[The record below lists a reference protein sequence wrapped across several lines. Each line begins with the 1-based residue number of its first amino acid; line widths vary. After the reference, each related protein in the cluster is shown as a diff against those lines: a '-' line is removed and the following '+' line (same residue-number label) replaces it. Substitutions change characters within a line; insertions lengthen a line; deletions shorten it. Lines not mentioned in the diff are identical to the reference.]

1 MEPLHRGE
9 QKHEKCENQR
19 EPFITS
25 ADSIGPPDWS
35 PPPVPLPT
43 DRLAS
48 HQPTRKDS
56 LPLPTRSPSNAS
68 SRSEKL
74 ISGLKHTSS
83 KLSEKVTKEL
93 NLM

>member
-9 QKHEKCENQR
+9 QKHGNCKTQR
-19 EPFITS
+19 EPLISS

-43 DRLAS
+43 DQLAS

-56 LPLPTRSPSNAS
+56 LPLPTRSFSNAS

-74 ISGLKHTSS
+74 ISELKHNSS

>member
-1 MEPLHRGE
+1 MEPLHRAE
-9 QKHEKCENQR
+9 QKHENYKGQR
-19 EPFITS
+19 EALISSP
-25 ADSIGPPDWS
+25 DSIDPPDWS
-35 PPPVPLPT
+35 PPPVPLSN
-43 DRLAS
+43 DQLAI

-56 LPLPTRSPSNAS
+56 LPLPTRSPSNTS

-74 ISGLKHTSS
+74 ISGFKNTSS

>member
-9 QKHEKCENQR
+9 QKHENCKNQR
-19 EPFITS
+19 EPLISS
-25 ADSIGPPDWS
+25 ANSIDPPDWS

>member
-1 MEPLHRGE
+1 MKPLHRGE
-9 QKHEKCENQR
+9 QKHENCKNQR
-19 EPFITS
+19 EPLISS
-25 ADSIGPPDWS
+25 ANSIDPPDWS

-74 ISGLKHTSS
+74 ISGLKHTSNNYR
-83 KLSEKVTKEL
+83 KK
-93 NLM
+93 